1 MSFKLNKIINIVI
14 ISVST
19 ILFTIATVLFI
30 IDYEPYV
37 PNYDEKIVI
46 EYEYFD
52 HVNKANEFLD
62 KICKVLDTNKD
73 TMFLCNICIVESDKD
88 GKNPVVVVHFC
99 YMVNYDMKF
108 CKLSSNDKNYT
119 LSIYNEEELPTNVK
133 LYCFFDVLT
142 NWDFSNET
150 DRFKITLSKK
160 LSINPS
166 YDKNKDKYIFDNGNL
181 KSITDIELG
190 NYVELKKYKY
200 IKGISTIQKYIYYK
214 ITY

>member
-1 MSFKLNKIINIVI
+1 MNFKLNKIINIVI

-62 KICKVLDTNKD
+62 KICEVLDTNKD

-108 CKLSSNDKNYT
+108 CKLSSNDKKYT
-119 LSIYNEEELPTNVK
+119 LFIYNEEEPPTNVK
-133 LYCFFDVLT
+133 LYCFFDVLA

-150 DRFKITLSKK
+150 DHFKITLSKK
-160 LSINPS
+160 LSTNPS

-181 KSITDIELG
+181 KLITDIELG
-190 NYVELKKYKY
+190 YYVELKKYEQIQENV
-200 IKGISTIQKYIYYK
+200 IKQKFIYYR
-214 ITY
+214 IPY